1 MSDNINPDHYKSG
14 GIETIEYM
22 RAKMSREEFY
32 GYIKGNALK
41 YISREGLKSDKL
53 TDKIDDCKKAI
64 WYLEQMIKVH
74 QTEIAVLE
82 AKVKEDEWI
91 DDSLHDEGWFK
102 KSTFM

>member
-1 MSDNINPDHYKSG
+1 MEDKINPEHYKSG

-22 RAKMSREEFY
+22 QAKMSKEEFY

-74 QTEIAVLE
+74 QSEIAVLE

-91 DDSLHDEGWFK
+91 EDSLHDEG
-102 KSTFM
+102 